1 MALTLSG
8 DGTITGLAVG
18 GLPDGTVDSG
28 TLATDSV
35 TSANIADGTITTDDI
50 LASDVVSLKSGRK
63 NLIINGAMQVWQRG
77 TSFVTNSFT
86 ADRFTSQAS
95 ATLARSTDA
104 PLGFKYS
111 AYISAWNGNAGYQAN
126 QHIENTGQFY
136 AGQKLS
142 ISCYLK
148 GNASFTINNL
158 ANLYASGLNVSAN
171 VENTSAN
178 IHQVTSS
185 WSRYTFTTTLADI
198 DYSLMTKLSCYPVG
212 NFTSNSMTSANTLY
226 MTGFQVELG
235 SVATDFEH
243 RSYGEELALCQR
255 YYWKLQSEGTAYT
268 YLTLGGNFVS
278 GSHFITP
285 ISFPTE
291 MRVAPT
297 GSHNLQTLSLSTA
310 TGAGNIN
317 FYFQNQGQHTAAGT
331 GTFSNYNLSTFR
343 TYANGG
349 AYYIS
354 PASISSTHL
363 RFGSNGYI
371 QFDAEL

>member
-1 MALTLSG
+1 MAITISG
-8 DGTITGLAVG
+8 
-18 GLPDGTVDSG
+18 SG
-28 TLATDSV
+28 I

-50 LASDVVSLKSGRK
+50 LASDVKSLKSGRK
-63 NLIINGAMQVWQRG
+63 NLLINGGFDVWQRG
-77 TSFVTNSFT
+77 TSFTGGDAYVADRWSNQVSGASVNITQQSFT
-86 ADRFTSQAS
+86 LGQTDVPNNPKYYLKWEVTAGNDNSRITQKIENVSTLTGETVTLSYWAKHSSGTLPTGIKSSLRQEFGSGGSPSSTVYVPSGNISLSSSWQKFTHTF
-95 ATLARSTDA
+95 TLPSVSGKT
-104 PLGFKYS
+104 LGTAGNDYLGVALGWQVGTETS
-111 AYISAWNGNAGYQAN
+111 AY
-126 QHIENTGQFY
+126 
-136 AGQKLS
+136 
-142 ISCYLK
+142 
-148 GNASFTINNL
+148 TIDI
-158 ANLYASGLNVSAN
+158 A
-171 VENTSAN
+171 
-178 IHQVTSS
+178 QVQ
-185 WSRYTFTTTLADI
+185 L
-198 DYSLMTKLSCYPVG
+198 
-212 NFTSNSMTSANTLY
+212 
-226 MTGFQVELG
+226 ELG

-278 GSHFITP
+278 GSHFITS

-291 MRVAPT
+291 MRIAPT
-297 GSHNLQTLSLSTA
+297 GSHNLQTLSISTA

-331 GTFSNYNLSTFR
+331 GTFNNYNLATFR